1 MSDAIFGSLLQ
12 VDICACA
19 CDKHVPASSAVVSP
33 EFHHNTIVTFLSVCG
48 IYWRVALCLLGKAMA
63 EAGGEVLADG
73 QKLSKKY

>member
-1 MSDAIFGSLLQ
+1 MNDAILLSLLQ

-19 CDKHVPASSAVVSP
+19 CDQHVPARSGVVSP
-33 EFHHNTIVTFLSVCG
+33 QHYFYVPVG
-48 IYWRVALCLLGKAMA
+48 VRVWYWRVAPCLLGKEMA